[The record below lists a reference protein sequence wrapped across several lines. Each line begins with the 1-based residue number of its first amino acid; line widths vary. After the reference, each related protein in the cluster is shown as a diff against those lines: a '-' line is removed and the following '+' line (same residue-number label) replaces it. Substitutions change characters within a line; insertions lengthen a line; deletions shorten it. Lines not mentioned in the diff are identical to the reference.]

1 MPQLINSNIPSL
13 TAQRNLNM
21 SQSSLSQALQR
32 LSSGLRINSAKD
44 DAAGLAIAERFT
56 TQIRGLNQ
64 AVRNAN
70 DGISLAQTAEGSL
83 GEITNNLQRIRELA
97 VQAANS
103 TNSAADRE
111 ALDQEVQQRIAEVER
126 IASQTSFNGQKILD
140 GTFGDA
146 TFQIGANVGET
157 IGISLNTSMRSQ
169 DIGAF
174 AQATG
179 TDSSLN
185 AGTAVAGTNGTATIA
200 TNYNN
205 TGATNTYGA
214 APTSGFYGGVSLN
227 EIDGSNP
234 VTINGKT
241 VNASANYIGNETGQD
256 ATSAYAKAAAINAT
270 AIAGIEATATT
281 TLSVAGSGGTSG
293 NGTDFLAVYGAADET
308 NVDIDYN
315 LQINGVS
322 VLDFDTGGTGTL
334 GTAGEGA
341 TAANTLLGVS
351 MSDAVAAINAHS
363 DDTGVTAE
371 VNDNGGLT
379 LTADDGRNISVT
391 ETIVDLNDADNAVT
405 ATSSFGQLVQSG
417 AGTAASVTN
426 SQTVRGQVELTST
439 NGDIV
444 MSGTPPTIGF
454 SGTAT
459 TIEAASSLAAQDVTT
474 VDAANNTINAVDAA
488 LTSVSL
494 LRSSFGAIQNR
505 FESTIANLGSSSE
518 NLSASR
524 SRVLD
529 ADFAAETAALTR
541 AQILQQAGVA
551 MLAQANSLPQNV
563 LSLLR

>member
-1 MPQLINSNIPSL
+1 MPQLINSNIASL

-21 SQSSLSQALQR
+21 SQSSLGQALQR

-146 TFQIGANVGET
+146 AFQIGANVGET
-157 IGISLNTSMRSQ
+157 IGISLDTSMKSQ

-174 AQATG
+174 AQASG
-179 TDSSLN
+179 TDSTLN
-185 AGTAVAGTNGTATIA
+185 AGTAVAGTAGTATIA
-200 TNYNN
+200 GDYNN

-214 APTSGFYGGVSLN
+214 VPTTAFYGGVSSS
-227 EIDGSNP
+227 EIDTTNAL
-234 VTINGKT
+234 TINSKS
-241 VNASANYIGNETGQD
+241 VNVSANYVGNETGQD

-270 AIAGIEATATT
+270 SIAGVEATASTT
-281 TLSVAGSGGTSG
+281 INVASSGGSSA
-293 NGTDFLAVYGAADET
+293 NGTDFLAVYAGADDTA
-308 NVDIDYN
+308 VDIDYN

-322 VLDFDTGGTGTL
+322 VLDFDTSGAGIVSTTGGGT
-334 GTAGEGA
+334 
-341 TAANTLLGVS
+341 TAANTALGVS
-351 MSDAVAAINAHS
+351 MTDAVAAINTHS
-363 DDTGVTAE
+363 SDTGVVAS

-379 LTADDGRNISVT
+379 LKAVDGRNITVT
-391 ETIVDLNDADNAVT
+391 ESYADLNHATNAAT
-405 ATSSFGQLVQSG
+405 ATSAFSQLAQT
-417 AGTAASVTN
+417 AAATAASVTN
-426 SQTVRGQVELTST
+426 AQTVRGEVELTST
-439 NGDIV
+439 GGDIV
-444 MSGTPPTIGF
+444 MSGTPTTIGF
-454 SGTAT
+454 AGTAT
-459 TIEAASSLAAQDVTT
+459 TVTAASSLAAQNVTT
-474 VDAANNTINAVDAA
+474 VDNANSTMNAIDAA
-488 LTSVSL
+488 LTSVSQ

-505 FESTIANLGSSSE
+505 FESTIANLQSSSE